1 MRIVMDDAGDV
12 PAELVEKH
20 DITIIPVNVMF
31 GTEEYLS
38 GVTLKKDKF
47 YTKTQTVS
55 DENFPKTS
63 QPTPYQYMELFRK
76 YMAEGETEFLV
87 ITVSEKL
94 SGTYASVVQAQ
105 KEMGDAITIHLFDS
119 KGGSAAQG
127 YMVLEAATMLESG
140 ADIAAV
146 LARLEKIRS
155 EMVVFFMIDSLEY
168 AVKGGRVSSMKSAM
182 ASLLNIKPIMQ
193 LTDGLIVE
201 AGRVRT
207 RKRAIPHIVK
217 EVKAGVGDRP
227 VRLAVIHANQP
238 EMAAKLRTEAE
249 SALNIA
255 ELITVDMC
263 IPVAINLGPGA
274 LGLVAVPLA
283 T

>member
-63 QPTPYQYMELFRK
+63 QPTPYQYMELFKK

-127 YMVLEAATMLESG
+127 YMVLEPATMLESG

-227 VRLAVIHANQP
+227 VRLAGIHANQP